1 MTRATEPQIVMESL
15 RRIVQALR
23 QSATYSEKV
32 TGVTAAQLLVLKRIE
47 GREGLSVNELA
58 TLTFTHQSTVSEII
72 SRLETRGL
80 LRRARATT
88 DGRRVELYLTE
99 AGQHTLGA
107 SPVSAHEKL
116 MEAVTTLPPQ
126 TLGKLAEGLE
136 ALIEAA
142 HLNEHPARFFF
153 EDKSDAK

>member
-58 TLTFTHQSTVSEII
+58 TLTFTHQSTVSEIV

-142 HLNEHPARFFF
+142 HLNEHPARFFL